1 MNKEEIIKKIDELEE
16 KFKNKKKNAS
26 VYSRKYQEDMFN
38 KIENV
43 SSSEEMLNLIVNEY
57 FLPIAK
63 FAFEQNVGVKEAFLS
78 VAQYWN
84 DEADDAVHLAVQFSN
99 KNFTSW
105 EDLNS
110 SDNAFDNNYDGP
122 GDKLYNIA
130 MKQVHNFGYGFYPDN
145 HENFIMH
152 MSEFCKPGSQ
162 EYDFVQNYEPLVIAF
177 EHNGEVKVKIIT
189 DKVKLLQ

>member
-1 MNKEEIIKKIDELEE
+1 MNKEEIVKKIDELE
-16 KFKNKKKNAS
+16 KKYKGKKKNAS
-26 VYSRKYQEDMFN
+26 ADSKKYFDIFN
-38 KIENV
+38 KIENA

-63 FAFEQNVGVKEAFLS
+63 FAFEQNVGVREAFLS

-84 DEADDAVHLAVQFSN
+84 DEATDAVHLAVQFSN
-99 KNFTSW
+99 KNFISW

-110 SDNAFDNNYDGP
+110 SDNAFDGNYNGP
-122 GDKLYNIA
+122 GDKLYDIA
-130 MKQVHNFGYGFYPDN
+130 MDQVHNFDYGFYPDN
-145 HENFIMH
+145 YENFIMY

-162 EYDFVQNYEPLVIAF
+162 EYGFVQNYEPLVIAF
-177 EHNGEVKVKIIT
+177 EQNGEVKVKIIT